1 MVKIQNTE
9 RSNAMVSKL
18 DLLSHLTTL
27 HIHIHNPEI
36 LPKPLMGMG
45 LCD

>member
-9 RSNAMVSKL
+9 RSNAMVSNL
-18 DLLSHLTTL
+18 NLWSLLTTL
-27 HIHIHNPEI
+27 HIHIHNPKI
-36 LPKPLMGMG
+36 LPKALMG